1 MTPFLY
7 KVILVSIILA
17 SQSNP
22 DSDVGLLYMRK
33 YVEHCCLFVW
43 SIGVLVYRP
52 YQMALF
58 QDLFSS
64 FLSLLTIK
72 QTAINH
78 QPVFC
83 ARP

>member
-7 KVILVSIILA
+7 KVILVSIILD

-22 DSDVGLLYMRK
+22 DSDVGLRYMRK
-33 YVEHCCLFVW
+33 YLEHCCLFVW